1 MSRSRFDQPFPGL
14 LTYMATSGSYFST
27 FQPKHFFAKMM
38 PKYNPK
44 ANEEAKAAGFEDWTK
59 RFTNYY
65 QKWHDDATVS
75 AAALE
80 VPTLEAYV
88 VSEEPDT
95 RARVFRANPY
105 YFKVDSSG
113 QQLPYFEGV
122 QRAVPERRPAD
133 ARHPERRDRLQG
145 AGAASCP
152 TSRPRR
158 RTRRRAATTC

>member
-1 MSRSRFDQPFPGL
+1 
-14 LTYMATSGSYFST
+14 MATSGSYFST

-44 ANEEAKAAGFEDWTK
+44 ANDEAKAAGFEDWTK

-95 RARVFRANPY
+95 QQRVFRANPY

-113 QQLPYFEGV
+113 QQLPYFDGV
-122 QRAVPERRPAD
+122 QRAVPDRRPAD
-133 ARHPERRDRLQG
+133 RSPSSTARSTSRRR
-145 AGAASCP
+145 ARSSP
-152 TSRPRR
+152 TSRPTR
-158 RTRRRAATTC
+158 RTRPRAAIRC